1 MTKKQIEA
9 ALPYESP
16 QCGILM
22 IQTEQIICSSNGI
35 SDFDREEDD
44 WV

>member
-1 MTKKQIEA
+1 MTRKQMET

-16 QCGILM
+16 QCGILV
-22 IQTEQIICSSNGI
+22 IQNEQIICSSDRI
-35 SDFDREEDD
+35 DDFERVEDD

>member
-1 MTKKQIEA
+1 MKKKQIET

-16 QCGILM
+16 KCGILM
-22 IQTEQIICSSNGI
+22 VQTEQIICSSGDI
-35 SDFDREEDD
+35 DDFDRVEDD

>member
-1 MTKKQIEA
+1 MET

-16 QCGILM
+16 QCGILV
-22 IQTEQIICSSNGI
+22 IQNEQIICSSDRI
-35 SDFDREEDD
+35 DDFERVEDD